1 MPPDGFK
8 TVTLPEYLV
17 DALADYDDKPV
28 PETIES
34 LLDDT
39 DESTDTDALT
49 PDEFESR
56 MAEYVEDIAST
67 TSNRT
72 ADEIESRLR

>member
-17 DALADYDDKPV
+17 DALVDYDDQAI

-34 LLDDT
+34 LLEDGG
-39 DESTDTDALT
+39 ESQDDALT
-49 PDEFESR
+49 PDEFEDR
-56 MAEYVEDIAST
+56 MRRFAEDIAST
-67 TSNRT
+67 TSKRT
-72 ADEIESRLR
+72 ADELESRLR